1 MRHILKKNEFRGI
14 GGLGAGIESRNPMDG
29 AGKRAANEK
38 EKRKKKKGC
47 ETRLVDANRKQ
58 ARDPRYRIYARG
70 CDLHSPIGK
79 PHPAW

>member
-1 MRHILKKNEFRGI
+1 MRHSHKKEFRGI
-14 GGLGAGIESRNPMDG
+14 GGLGAGIETRNPMDG
-29 AGKRAANEK
+29 GAKRRMK
-38 EKRKKKKGC
+38 KKRKKDVKQGW
-47 ETRLVDANRKQ
+47 LMQSQLNRKQ